1 MILKLLFHAGNENKY
16 QHRFF
21 NSRRLKMVN
30 NILLYNCCWP
40 ETGSYNVE
48 TKQLSHGAYY

>member
-30 NILLYNCCWP
+30 NIAVDLRLVLIMWKLSSSHTELIINC
-40 ETGSYNVE
+40 
-48 TKQLSHGAYY
+48 